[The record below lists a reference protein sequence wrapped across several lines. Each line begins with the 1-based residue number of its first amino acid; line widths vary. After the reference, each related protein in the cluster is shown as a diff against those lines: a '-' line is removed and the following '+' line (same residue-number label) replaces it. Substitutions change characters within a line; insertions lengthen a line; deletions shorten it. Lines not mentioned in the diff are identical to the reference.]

1 MVKGKLTDE
10 QVIEKVK
17 ELTGCESV
25 RIDRKGSSVWDVL
38 LSFPDG
44 PDAYHFVYR
53 YVDVDG
59 DDIRMVGFN
68 W

>member
-1 MVKGKLTDE
+1 MGKILTDE
-10 QVIEKVK
+10 EVIAKVK

-25 RIDRKGSSVWDVL
+25 RIERKGLSVWNVL

-53 YVDVDG
+53 MVDVEG
-59 DDIRMVGFN
+59 EEIKMVGFN